1 MHQPPGE
8 IQESDMMPVR
18 QRMLVPLDGS
28 PLAEVALVEAL
39 TLAKLPLS
47 EVILLQVV
55 PATEN
60 ALRNGVGVGPDEEQ
74 RKASALRYLN
84 DICSGPEWCNV
95 RTRVAVEVGR
105 PAEAILDF
113 ADQHGAERIVMA
125 THGQTGLGR
134 WVHGSV
140 ADKVLRAADRTVV
153 LVYAARPPM
162 ADRPSTQQC
171 AD

>member
-1 MHQPPGE
+1 
-8 IQESDMMPVR
+8 MMSVP

-39 TLAKLPLS
+39 RLAKLPMS

-55 PATEN
+55 PATEGEG
-60 ALRNGVGVGPDEEQ
+60 RNGEGVSLDEEK

-84 DICSGPEWCNV
+84 DICSGPEW
-95 RTRVAVEVGR
+95 RRIQTRVAVEVGR
-105 PAEAILDF
+105 PADAILDF
-113 ADQHGAERIVMA
+113 ADEHGAERIVMA

-134 WVHGSV
+134 WIHGSV

-153 LVYAARPPM
+153 MVYAGRPPGRPHFDRGRTERP
-162 ADRPSTQQC
+162 AD
-171 AD
+171 